1 MLDSDLPIRPV
12 LESLARVKW
21 FKSNNVLESGISY
34 SVHMLFAPIFRGI
47 DLEMDSLGET
57 TFLEIPDLTAKDVVW
72 YCMLKYEER
81 FDVRDWDWHLRGSL
95 AARDLQD

>member
-57 TFLEIPDLTAKDVVW
+57 TFLEIPDLTAKGVI
-72 YCMLKYEER
+72 
-81 FDVRDWDWHLRGSL
+81 
-95 AARDLQD
+95 